1 MFNPAI
7 SQLTAPPVA
16 IVQNWIDA
24 YDGAHGPL
32 IDLSQA
38 VPGYP
43 PHPDL
48 VTALANAASDAAS
61 LSYGDIEGEAELRQA
76 YAEEMMRI
84 YGHDVAMDQVLIT
97 SGCNQAF
104 IISALSIAG
113 AGDTVLMTEPGYF
126 NHDSTLAMLGIKT
139 ASVPATAENGF
150 IPSLDAI
157 ENAITPHTKA
167 PHVKALALVSPN
179 NPTGAIYP
187 PDHLSD
193 ILTLCHDRGV
203 WLILDETYR
212 DFIAADQPRHQLL
225 DHHGRDRLILLYS
238 FSKAY
243 CIPGHR
249 LGAICTSPD
258 AIKEMAK
265 IMDNIQICAPR
276 VGQQAVAP
284 MIKSLVAWRQDNNE
298 KMAAR
303 ADAFRQAFDRIDGFE
318 IAAMGAYFGY
328 IRHPFKDTSLNVA
341 EDMAKRVGVLTIPGD
356 FFGKGQNQYLR
367 FAFANAEIDAI
378 KQLPTRLSALKT

>member
-24 YDGAHGPL
+24 YDGTHGPL

-48 VTALANAASDAAS
+48 VSALATAASDAAS
-61 LSYGDIEGEAELRQA
+61 LSYGNIEGEAELRQA

-84 YGHDVAMDQVLIT
+84 YGHDVAMDHVLIT

-104 IISALSIAG
+104 IISALSVAG

-126 NHDSTLAMLGIKT
+126 NHDSTLSMLGNKN
-139 ASVPATAENGF
+139 ASVPVLAEDGF

-157 ENAITPHTKA
+157 EKAITPQT
-167 PHVKALALVSPN
+167 KALALVSPN

-193 ILTLCHDRGV
+193 ILTLCHDRGI

-212 DFIAADQPRHQLL
+212 DFIAVDHPRHNLL
-225 DHHGRDRLILLYS
+225 AHHGRDRLILLYS

-249 LGAICTSPD
+249 LGAVCTSAD

-276 VGQQAVAP
+276 VGQQAIAP
-284 MIKSLVAWRQDNNE
+284 MIKSLVAWRQENNE

-303 ADAFRQAFDRIDGFE
+303 AEAFRQAFDQIDGFE
-318 IAAMGAYFGY
+318 IAAMGAYFSY
-328 IRHPFKDTSLNVA
+328 IRHPYEKTSLDVA
-341 EDMAKRVGVLTIPGD
+341 EAMAKRVGVLTIPGD
-356 FFGKGQNQYLR
+356 FFGEGQQHYLR

-378 KQLPTRLSALKT
+378 KQLPTRLSVLKI